1 MKRLGSIITY
11 AAIVLCWVFFF
22 ALLTGCATM
31 LKWPVP
37 MPDGSVE
44 WAIYKTPKLG
54 RDSDFHFVLTTRA
67 DGVSLEIDKIDRSN
81 ADAIAEKVIEGAIR
95 AAMQAAAGGGG
106 L

>member
-1 MKRLGSIITY
+1 MKRLVSIITY

-22 ALLTGCATM
+22 ALLTGCATT

-44 WAIYKTPKLG
+44 WAIYKTPKFG
-54 RDSDFHFVLTTRA
+54 RDSDFHFVLTTA
-67 DGVSLEIDKIDRSN
+67 DGISLEIDKIDRSN
-81 ADAIAEKVIEGAIR
+81 ADAIAEKIIEGALR

-106 L
+106 